1 MRGSRLLAGFLL
13 ALLAP
18 LGPGSGPSTAPH
30 AATSTPVAALTAA
43 QPEPLAPGS
52 EVPAAV
58 AAAPVPPAPPVSPLL
73 TAALDRQV
81 RSALQGTSALGVH
94 VIDLR
99 SGGTVYAYA
108 PDELRILASN
118 TKLFTTA
125 AALDALGPGHLYET
139 RFLLRGAVR
148 DGVLQGDLG
157 VVGGG
162 DPNIS
167 GRTFD
172 GDSFAL
178 FREWAQ
184 SLRERGIRKVSGDVY
199 LEHGLFSGPQ
209 VHPDWPREQLSSW
222 YEAPVDALSF
232 NDNCILVRVGPG
244 AGGRKPW
251 VEMVPPVPLLRVDVT
266 ARTVSSRRSHRVAV
280 SRDGDLLRVSGAVWS
295 GAGPFETWVTVPDPV
310 RYFGAGMV
318 AALRGEGI
326 AVDGRLRPV
335 VQLPGPVWE
344 RVSTFRSDLLTALR
358 VTNKR
363 SQNFYAESLLKLLA
377 AERCGEGSW
386 PAGVRAVEDFLAGVG
401 IPRGSFRMTDGSGMS
416 RGNRFTPRQVT
427 LLLRYMDRHPAG
439 AEFAQSLPYGGED
452 NGSWSRR
459 LASPPYRGNVFAK
472 TGTLSGVSALSGYAK
487 GVSGQTYA
495 FAIVTNRTPGAWAAK
510 QAEDRIVKALIDH
523 G

>member
-1 MRGSRLLAGFLL
+1 MRGTRLLAGFLL

-18 LGPGSGPSTAPH
+18 LGPAPGPVSQTAAPPAASAPH
-30 AATSTPVAALTAA
+30 AVPAP
-43 QPEPLAPGS
+43 QPEPLAA
-52 EVPAAV
+52 VPEAV
-58 AAAPVPPAPPVSPLL
+58 TPPPPPPSPLL
-73 TAALDRQV
+73 TAALDQQV
-81 RSALQGTSALGVH
+81 REALRGTSALGVH
-94 VIDLR
+94 VVEIK
-99 SGGTVYAYA
+99 SGATVYGYA
-108 PDELRILASN
+108 PDEPRILASN

-148 DGVLQGDLG
+148 DGLLQGDVG

-172 GDSFAL
+172 GDSFAV
-178 FREWAQ
+178 FRDWARA
-184 SLRERGIRKVSGDVY
+184 LRERGIRRVAGDVY
-199 LEHGLFSGPQ
+199 LDHGMFSGPQ
-209 VHPDWPREQLSSW
+209 VHPDWPRDQLSSW

-244 AGGRKPW
+244 TGGRKPW
-251 VEMVPPVPLLRVDVT
+251 VEVVPPVPLLLRVDNS
-266 ARTVSSRRSHRVAV
+266 ARTVSSRRHHRVAV
-280 SRDGDLLRVSGAVWS
+280 SRDGDLLRVSGGVWS

-310 RYFGAGMV
+310 QYFGAGLV
-318 AALRGEGI
+318 AALGSEGI
-326 AVDGRLRPV
+326 AVGGRLRPV
-335 VQLPGPVWE
+335 EQLPGPVWE
-344 RVSTFRSDLLTALR
+344 RVATFRSDLLTALQ

-377 AERCGEGSW
+377 AERCGVGSW
-386 PAGVRAVEDFLAGVG
+386 PEGVRAVEEFLAGVG
-401 IPRGSFRMTDGSGMS
+401 IPRGSFQMADGSGMS

-427 LLLRYMDRHPAG
+427 LLLRHMYRHSAG
-439 AEFAQSLPYGGED
+439 AEFARSLPFGGED
-452 NGSWSRR
+452 VGSWDRR
-459 LASPPYRGNVFAK
+459 LASPPYRGNVYAK

-487 GVSGQTYA
+487 ALSGQTYA
-495 FAIVTNRTPGAWAAK
+495 FSIVANRTPGAWAAK